1 MQVTLK
7 QYTGKKNITHLHLC
21 STCDQYVFINILLN
35 VEKGAKL
42 VENCLQHLGIT
53 NYKIIKIYY

>member
-53 NYKIIKIYY
+53 IYY

>member
-21 STCDQYVFINILLN
+21 STCDQYVNILLN

-53 NYKIIKIYY
+53 IYY

>member
-7 QYTGKKNITHLHLC
+7 QYTGKNNSTHLHLC
-21 STCDQYVFINILLN
+21 STYDQYVFKNILLN
-35 VEKGAKL
+35 VENGPKF

-53 NYKIIKIYY
+53 IYY